1 MILPRKDRMSGAL
14 RLQGQGNGCGYATG
28 PAHVAAE
35 PLSPHGGQASPSLEF
50 ENLNRAIAGSVA
62 SLETLM
68 ALTDPASA
76 DILEFQI
83 EMLRDPVIGEMA
95 AEQIGKGQNAAFA
108 WVAALEEYI
117 AGFEQ
122 SEDED
127 IRARAVDMIDIRD
140 RVLRA
145 LEGVPAADF
154 PVGSIFV
161 GRDMAPSL
169 FLAHD
174 WTDGGGIALEAGSTA
189 SHVALLARA
198 RGVPMVVG
206 IGNFSVETATP
217 VLIDGD
223 GGLVVVHPGD
233 ADIAALARFARPVAD
248 ITPVFESG
256 SARALS
262 AGDVELLVNISGIAD
277 IRNLD
282 PGTCDGIGLLRT
294 EFLISSAADLANE
307 EKQFQLYCEIVKW
320 AAGRPVTIRLFDL
333 GGDKPLGGFGV
344 DERNPFLGL
353 RGIRLLLS
361 MPVMLRIQARA
372 LLRAGAFGE
381 VKVLLPMVTFPREV
395 EDTRRLFEEEAASLA
410 QRHIAISMPAIGM
423 MVEVPAAAIMLD
435 TFEQAD
441 FFSLGTNDLAQYLSA
456 AARDN
461 PLVAD
466 LHRQA
471 APALLRLIA
480 QTVAVAQDM
489 GKPIGI
495 CGDLAGRPE
504 YLPSLIASGIRQISV
519 APAQLAAVKTTL
531 AQAGMDG

>member
-1 MILPRKDRMSGAL
+1 MSGVL
-14 RLQGQGNGCGYATG
+14 RLRGQGNGCGWATG
-28 PAHVAAE
+28 PAYVATD
-35 PLSPHGGQASPSLEF
+35 PLSPHGGQASPSQVF
-50 ENLNRAIAGSVA
+50 ENLDRAIATSVA
-62 SLETLM
+62 ALEALM
-68 ALTDPASA
+68 VATDQASA
-76 DILEFQI
+76 GILEFQI

-145 LEGVPAADF
+145 LEGAPADDF
-154 PVGSIFV
+154 PAGSIFV

-174 WTDGGGIALEAGSTA
+174 WAKGGGIALEAGSTA
-189 SHVALLARA
+189 SHVALLART
-198 RGVPMVVG
+198 RSVPMVVG
-206 IGNFSVETATP
+206 IGRVAVDAATP
-217 VLIDGD
+217 VLVDGES
-223 GGLVVVHPGD
+223 GLVVVHPSD
-233 ADIAALARFARPVAD
+233 ADIAVLAKPALAATEDVPAFAVAD
-248 ITPVFESG
+248 
-256 SARALS
+256 AAALS
-262 AGDVELLVNISGIAD
+262 VGGVELLVNISSIAD
-277 IRNLD
+277 LANLD
-282 PGTCDGIGLLRT
+282 PDTCDGVGLLRT
-294 EFLISSAADLANE
+294 EFLLASAADLANE
-307 EKQFQLYCEIVKW
+307 EKQFQLYSEIVRW

-344 DERNPFLGL
+344 EERNPFLGL

-361 MPVMLRIQARA
+361 MPVMLKIQARA
-372 LLRAGAFGE
+372 LLRAGALGTI
-381 VKVLLPMVTFPREV
+381 KVLLPMVTVASEV
-395 EDTRRLFEEEAASLA
+395 EETRRLFEEEAASLA
-410 QRHIAISMPAIGM
+410 QRHVAIRMPAIGM

-461 PLVAD
+461 PRVAD

-471 APALLRLIA
+471 VPALVRLIA
-480 QTVAVAQDM
+480 QAVAVARDM

-495 CGDLAGRPE
+495 CGDMAGQPE
-504 YLPSLIASGIRQISV
+504 CLPSLIASGIRQISV
-519 APAQLAAVKTTL
+519 APLQLAAVKTAL
-531 AQAGMDG
+531 AQAGVDG

>member
-1 MILPRKDRMSGAL
+1 MSGAL
-14 RLQGQGNGCGYATG
+14 RLQGQGNGCGHATG
-28 PAHVAAE
+28 PAHVAEE
-35 PLSPHGGQASPSLEF
+35 PLSPHGGRASPSLEF
-50 ENLNRAIAGSVA
+50 ENLDRAIAGSVA
-62 SLETLM
+62 ALETLM
-68 ALTDPASA
+68 AATDPDSA

-127 IRARAVDMIDIRD
+127 IRARAADMIDIRD

-145 LEGVPAADF
+145 LEGIPAADF
-154 PVGSIFV
+154 PAGSIFI

-198 RGVPMVVG
+198 RGVPMAVG
-206 IGNFSVETATP
+206 IGSFSVESATP
-217 VLIDGD
+217 VLVDGD
-223 GGLVVVHPGD
+223 SGLVVVHPNN
-233 ADIAALARFARPVAD
+233 ADIAALSGRAKAAAEIAPVVEPA
-248 ITPVFESG
+248 VSG
-256 SARALS
+256 AVS
-262 AGDVELLVNISGIAD
+262 AGAVELLVNISGIAD
-277 IRNLD
+277 IRSLD
-282 PGTCDGIGLLRT
+282 AGACDGIGLLRT

-307 EKQFQLYCEIVKW
+307 EKQFQLYCETVKW
-320 AAGRPVTIRLFDL
+320 AAGRPVTVRLFDL

-344 DERNPFLGL
+344 GERNPFLGQ

-361 MPVMLRIQARA
+361 MPVMLKIQARA
-372 LLRAGAFGE
+372 LLRAGAFGTI
-381 VKVLLPMVTFPREV
+381 KVLLPMVTVASEV
-395 EDTRRLFEEEAASLA
+395 EDTRRLFEEEAAALA
-410 QRHIAISMPAIGM
+410 QRHIAIGMPAIGM

-461 PLVAD
+461 SQVAD
-466 LHRQA
+466 LHRQT

-480 QTVAVAQDM
+480 QTVAVAQGM

-495 CGDLAGRPE
+495 CGDLAGQPE
-504 YLPSLIASGIRQISV
+504 HLPSLIASGIRQISV
-519 APAQLAAVKTTL
+519 APSQLAAVKTML
-531 AQAGMDG
+531 AQAGMGG